1 MIPSVVSSPHS
12 FQLMVFDGVKNMEDV
27 RRKVNAGEISASLV
41 STSVLCHSLPLLI
54 AIEKSI
60 QNRTGMG
67 GKMITRTIFTEVL
80 YNLSFTKNITE
91 SLRTFGVKEDETS
104 FLAVL
109 FNDRLLRDGDG
120 GEEEGKGEE
129 EEEEAKEEDKVNNL
143 KEMVEYSEL
152 ITDIDAINSFLAKS
166 VNVAAVRKAYK
177 IKDDEFRRFEMKDG
191 VGLDLTRAVIARVSS
206 KGISI

>member
-1 MIPSVVSSPHS
+1 
-12 FQLMVFDGVKNMEDV
+12 MVFDGVKNMKDV
-27 RRKVNAGEISASLV
+27 R
-41 STSVLCHSLPLLI
+41 
-54 AIEKSI
+54 
-60 QNRTGMG
+60 MG

-120 GEEEGKGEE
+120 GEEEKVEE
-129 EEEEAKEEDKVNNL
+129 EKEEAKEEDKVNNL

-191 VGLDLTRAVIARVSS
+191 VGSDFA
-206 KGISI
+206 